1 VLKFWQPKLQGKH
14 FQTWQGSF
22 SYPLPRF
29 LLRLLGTGP
38 ITVAQQVEQ
47 KVTLII
53 EPKLWLCVRVV
64 PDESLN

>member
-1 VLKFWQPKLQGKH
+1 LESFGTVHRVWGTALVQ
-14 FQTWQGSF
+14 WQGVSGAAC
-22 SYPLPRF
+22 PRGC
-29 LLRLLGTGP
+29 LGTGP

-64 PDESLN
+64 PIELLN